1 MASSAFSPLRRP
13 SAARVTGALAAMVML
28 FSLSL
33 AACGSN
39 GGNQNSSGTNHVLVS
54 LGFVG
59 ASFTQNMSPFSPNVN
74 VGILGPVYETLEYVN
89 GITGQETPML
99 ATGHQWSSDNKT
111 LTFTIRQNVV
121 WSDGQP
127 FSANDVAFTFNMLK
141 QYPAADGSGLWQHL
155 TSVTASDANTVVM
168 TFKDVDTPILPF
180 VEGTYIVPQHLW
192 ANAGDPT
199 QFTNPNPVGTGPM
212 MLKSF
217 TAQQITYVKNPK
229 FWEANMVQVDEL
241 DYPAVN
247 GNPAA
252 ILKLASHQA
261 DWAGVFDPGLNASFV
276 QKDPTHNHI
285 YMVPVVPVQI
295 VPNLT
300 DPLLSQ
306 LPVRQAI
313 SAALD
318 RNQMSASGEAGLE
331 QVASPTGLIP
341 GQEKYLPASD
351 NGTLPTFGAAN
362 PSQAEQILTTAGFK
376 KGGDGIFADSKGH
389 KLSFS
394 VTVPGDYSDYVQD
407 LMIAQQ
413 NLQAAGMQLNL
424 NKVSDNDFR
433 NDRATGNF
441 QLLMSGGFFGPT
453 PYYYYEPL
461 LHSTHIG
468 GANGTDWSQWKDATT
483 DNLLN
488 TYATS
493 SDPNVQT
500 QAIQSLAN
508 IMATK
513 LPVIPVLDAIQFFE
527 YTTVNWTGWPT
538 PQNPYAIGSAYPLSA
553 GDNEQVL
560 LHLTPVS

>member
-1 MASSAFSPLRRP
+1 MASGAFSSMRRP
-13 SAARVTGALAAMVML
+13 STARVTGALAAVVML

-39 GGNQNSSGTNHVLVS
+39 GGNQNNSGNHVLIS

-59 ASFTQNMSPFSPNVN
+59 ASFTQEMSPFSPNVN
-74 VGILGPVYETLEYVN
+74 VGIEGPVYEPLEYVN
-89 GITGQETPML
+89 DVTSQETPML

-111 LTFTIRQNVV
+111 LTFTTRQNVV

-141 QYPAADGSGLWQHL
+141 QFPQADVNNLWNHL
-155 TSVTASDANTVVM
+155 TKVSASDANTVVM
-168 TFKDVDTPILPF
+168 SFSDVDTPILPYI
-180 VEGTYIVPQHLW
+180 EGIEIVPQHLW
-192 ANAGDPT
+192 ANVGDPT
-199 QFTNPNPVGTGPM
+199 KYINANPVGTGPM

-229 FWEANMVQVDEL
+229 FWEASMVHVDEL

-252 ILKLASHQA
+252 ILKMASHQA
-261 DWAGVFDPGLNASFV
+261 DWAGVFDPSLNPAFV
-276 QKDPTHNHI
+276 QKDATHNHI
-285 YMVPVVPVQI
+285 YMVPVVPAQI

-300 DPLLSQ
+300 DPLLGQ
-306 LPVRQAI
+306 LAVRQAI

-318 RNQMSASGEAGLE
+318 RNQMAASGEAGLE
-331 QVASPTGLIP
+331 QPASPSGLIP
-341 GQEKYLPASD
+341 GQEKFLPASD
-351 NGTLPTFGAAN
+351 NGTLPSFGAAN
-362 PSQAEQILTTAGFK
+362 PTQAEQILTTAGFK
-376 KGGDGIFADSKGH
+376 KGSDGIFADSKGH
-389 KLSFS
+389 KLSFK
-394 VTVPGDYSDYVQD
+394 VTVPGDFSDYVQD

-413 NLQAAGMQLNL
+413 NLQTAGIQLSL
-424 NKVSDNDFR
+424 NEVSDNDWRSDR
-433 NDRATGNF
+433 NTGNF
-441 QLLMSGGFFGPT
+441 QLLMTGGFFGPT
-453 PYYYYEPL
+453 PYYYFEPL

-468 GANGTDWSQWKDATT
+468 GANGTNWSQWKDATT

-488 TYATS
+488 QYATS

-500 QAIQSLAN
+500 QAIQGLVT
-508 IMATK
+508 IMETK
-513 LPVIPVLDAIQFFE
+513 LPVIPVLDAVQFFE

-538 PQNPYAIGSAYPLSA
+538 PQDPYAVGSPYQLTA

-560 LHLTPVS
+560 LHLTPAS